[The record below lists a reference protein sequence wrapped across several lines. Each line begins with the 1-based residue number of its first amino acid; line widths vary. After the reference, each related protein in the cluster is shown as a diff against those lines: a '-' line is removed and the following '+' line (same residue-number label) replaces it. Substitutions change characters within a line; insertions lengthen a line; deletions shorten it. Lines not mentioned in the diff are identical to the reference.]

1 MSIPYVWLG
10 VTVLLFALG
19 DWLYRRSGGR
29 VWFHPIL
36 LPTVLLVLLF
46 LLKPGLFAA
55 FEQDTNVLYA
65 GLLAAVAAL
74 AVPLYRNLGVLRQE
88 KAAVAA
94 AIIGGSVA
102 GVTSALGIIAILSAD
117 DALYGAMVSKS
128 VTTPIA
134 ISIADGI
141 GASASLSAAIV
152 IVTGLFAA
160 IFGPPILAKCGIDDD
175 VGMGLALGTAGHAIG
190 MAEAVRRSDVMGAA
204 AAFAM
209 AANGLATAVIVP
221 LVWPLL

>member
-1 MSIPYVWLG
+1 MWLG
-10 VTVLLFALG
+10 ITVLLFALG
-19 DWLYRRSGGR
+19 DRLYQRSGGR

-36 LPTVLLVLLF
+36 LPTVFLALLF
-46 LLKPGLFAA
+46 LIKPDLLAD
-55 FEQDTNVLYA
+55 FERDTNVLYA

-94 AIIGGSVA
+94 AIIGGSVM
-102 GVTSALGIIAILSAD
+102 GVSSALGIVAVLSAD
-117 DALYGAMVSKS
+117 SGLYAAVVSKS

-134 ISIADGI
+134 ISIAGSI

-160 IFGPPILAKCGIDDD
+160 IFGPPILAKCGVNDD
-175 VGMGLALGTAGHAIG
+175 VGTGLALGTAGHAIG

-221 LVWPLL
+221 FVWPFL